1 MFSYRTYNCCKHEA
15 LRRTKL
21 ELEFSLSTRDSG
33 ATPKFV
39 LSRPQCPLQLLTNHT
54 PLTPQPVKVLSR
66 NRIRRYT
73 AIAIMTRAQQTVSI
87 GLLVTSLYLSLY
99 LELIPLPSLIS
110 EEIIPVVSLANS
122 FTSAIQ
128 LGVFQ
133 AAGIPVFN
141 IQPLSPS

>member
-1 MFSYRTYNCCKHEA
+1 M
-15 LRRTKL
+15 
-21 ELEFSLSTRDSG
+21 G
-33 ATPKFV
+33 
-39 LSRPQCPLQLLTNHT
+39 TNHT

-141 IQPLSPS
+141 IQPLSPSWADHDLCSSTSSNLVFSDIENAIAKFHS